1 MLHMNPYFNFNG
13 NTGEAMS
20 FYKSV
25 FGGTF
30 TSYTKFKDVPG
41 GEKMSPDD
49 QERAMHI
56 TLRTPEGLTFMAT
69 DVLESMEQKAKHGN
83 AQYVCL
89 HTESE
94 AETDKLFNAL
104 SKGGKV
110 EMPVNKTF
118 WGAYCGMCTDRFG
131 VQWMLNH
138 SYDNNP
144 INSQS

>member
-13 NTGEAMS
+13 NTGEAME

-25 FGGTF
+25 FGGEF
-30 TSYTKFKDVPG
+30 TAYTRFKDMPG
-41 GEKMSPDD
+41 AEKMSPED
-49 QERAMHI
+49 QEKAMHI
-56 TLRTPEGLTFMAT
+56 TLRTPEGLIFMAT
-69 DVLESMEQKAKHGN
+69 DALESMEQKVIFGN
-83 AQYVCL
+83 NNYITI

-94 AETDKLFNAL
+94 AETDRLFNSL

-118 WGAYCGMCTDRFG
+118 WGAYCGMCADKFG

-138 SYDNNP
+138 SYDNSL
-144 INSQS
+144 IK

>member
-1 MLHMNPYFNFNG
+1 MNPYFNFNG
-13 NTGEAMS
+13 NTKEAMS

-25 FGGTF
+25 FGGEF
-30 TSYTKFKDVPG
+30 TAYVQFKDMPG
-41 GEKMSPDD
+41 GEKMSIGD
-49 QERAMHI
+49 QEKAMHI

-69 DVLESMEQKAKHGN
+69 DVLESMEQKVVFGN
-83 AQYVCL
+83 NSYVTI

-94 AETDKLFNAL
+94 AETDKLFNSL

-110 EMPVNKTF
+110 EMPCNKTF

-138 SYDNNP
+138 SYENP
-144 INSQS
+144 TLK